1 MIQNKLFS
9 SRVLEQYN
17 IWNFVIK
24 KIYSYTSSI
33 LFNRYIVMIWS
44 SFTNDHI
51 HNSVIYDKFQ
61 VAFSSRI
68 STLNITCYQKIWYYI
83 LYYKYTVY
91 FEMEKHYWKI
101 LFTQPKKKIII
112 KYKEEIFFLNDVK
125 IFCKK

>member
-1 MIQNKLFS
+1 
-9 SRVLEQYN
+9 
-17 IWNFVIK
+17 
-24 KIYSYTSSI
+24 
-33 LFNRYIVMIWS
+33 MIWS

-101 LFTQPKKKIII
+101 LFTQPKKK
-112 KYKEEIFFLNDVK
+112 NNNK
-125 IFCKK
+125 I